1 MDTCMDTNN
10 NSKDLGDLESLV
22 KMYKEGFLTEEEF
35 KKAKAKILGDS
46 DTKEETENVTEEV
59 KESEPKSSDN
69 SQENATTGSSK
80 AETPLAPDLSEKT
93 ASENN
98 ANTEIPEKEK
108 ETEEKVTPDKKI
120 KKNHK
125 KLFFGNWHCSSG
137 CTIRLRLPCILVSN
151 QNGTFM
157 HVK

>member
-1 MDTCMDTNN
+1 MDTNN

-22 KMYKEGFLTEEEF
+22 KMYKEGFLTDEEF
-35 KKAKAKILGDS
+35 KKAKAKILGNS
-46 DTKEETENVTEEV
+46 DTKEETENVTENLEMC
-59 KESEPKSSDN
+59 EPESSDN
-69 SQENATTGSSK
+69 SQENTATESSE
-80 AETPLAPDLSEKT
+80 AETPLDPDLSEKT

-125 KLFFGNWHCSSG
+125 KLFWGIGITAVVALSVCAYLAYLYP
-137 CTIRLRLPCILVSN
+137 T
-151 QNGTFM
+151 
-157 HVK
+157 KK

>member
-1 MDTCMDTNN
+1 MDTNN
-10 NSKDLGDLESLV
+10 NSKDLGDLESLI
-22 KMYKEGFLTEEEF
+22 KMYKDGFLTEKEF
-35 KKAKAKILGDS
+35 KKAKAKILGNS
-46 DTKEETENVTEEV
+46 DTKEDTENVTEELE
-59 KESEPKSSDN
+59 KGEPESSDN
-69 SQENATTGSSK
+69 SQENTATESSE

-125 KLFFGNWHCSSG
+125 KLFWGIGIVAVVALSVCAYLAYLYPTKTNFYAC
-137 CTIRLRLPCILVSN
+137 
-151 QNGTFM
+151 
-157 HVK
+157 